1 MKYAE
6 KIGRRHMNAPETFD
20 FDTLVDR
27 RGTASMKWDKYG
39 SRDIIPMWV
48 ADMDFR
54 SPAAVLKAIEK
65 RTAHGVFG
73 YTLPPKK
80 LQHLIVSVLKKRY
93 DWEINRQ
100 WLVWLPG
107 LVTGINVACRAF
119 GDDGDDVATTIPIYP
134 HFLTAPGYS
143 RRNLVRIPLKEA
155 DNRWEFDFDRLEQMM
170 TDKTRMFILCSP
182 YNPVGR
188 VFDREELAQLAAICN
203 KHDIVICSDE
213 IHCDL
218 ILDKDKAHIP
228 TATLDPE
235 TADRT
240 ITLMAASKTFNIP
253 GLGCAFAVISNEN
266 LRKQFIGAMKEIVPR
281 PNVLGYAATLAAF
294 SECADWQEALLEYLR
309 GNLSTLSSAIRQM
322 PPFSIAPVEATYLAW
337 IDMRTS
343 GLKDPV
349 KFFEEAGVGLQDGI
363 EFDGPGFARL
373 NFGCPR
379 SILVKA
385 LDRMKAAIEKR
396 GRGV

>member
-1 MKYAE
+1 
-6 KIGRRHMNAPETFD
+6 MNDPAIFD
-20 FDTLVDR
+20 FDTPVDR

-54 SPAAVLKAIEK
+54 SPPAVLKAIEK

-73 YTLPPKK
+73 YSLPPDE
-80 LQHLIVSVLKKRY
+80 LRQLIVSMLKERY
-93 DWEINRQ
+93 DWDVDRQ

-107 LVTGINVACRAF
+107 LVTGINVACRAV
-119 GDDGDDVATTIPIYP
+119 GDDGDDVATTTPIYP
-134 HFLTAPGYS
+134 HFLTAPGFS
-143 RRNLVRIPLKEA
+143 RRNLVRIPLKED
-155 DNRWEFDFDRLEQMM
+155 DNRWEFDFDRFEQSI
-170 TDKTRMFILCSP
+170 TDRTRLFILCSP

-188 VFDREELAQLAAICN
+188 VFARDELAQLAAICN
-203 KHDIVICSDE
+203 RHEIVICSDE

-218 ILDKDKAHIP
+218 ILDKEKVHIP

-240 ITLMAASKTFNIP
+240 ITLMAPSKTFNIP
-253 GLGCAFAVISNEN
+253 GLGCAFAVIPNET
-266 LRKQFIGAMKEIVPR
+266 LRKQFINAMKEIVPR

-294 SECADWQEALLEYLR
+294 SECADWQEALLDYLR
-309 GNLSTLSSAIRQM
+309 GNLSTLSAAIRQM

-343 GLKDPV
+343 GLEDPV
-349 KFFEEAGVGLQDGI
+349 KFFEDAGVGLQDGS

-379 SILVKA
+379 SLLAEA
-385 LDRMKAAIEKR
+385 LDRMKTALEKR
-396 GRGV
+396 GSGG